1 MELLLVNNPPA
12 RLFALMSLVFAAPLA
27 SAADYVVATN
37 GDDGNPGTESQ
48 PWRTLQHAADSVGA
62 GDTVSVRSGDYAG
75 AYIENS
81 GTSSQPIV
89 FRAFGSETPSITEDN
104 PETPDGINI
113 EGASYVTV
121 QGFTLNGRSRA
132 GIRAA
137 TCDHVTIR
145 DNRIDGSGKWGIFT
159 AFCDDI
165 VIDHNVAANTD
176 EQHGIYVSNSGDR
189 PIVRNNT
196 IYGNTQ
202 AGIHMNGDIS
212 NGGDGVISDALVE
225 NNVIWDNGSGGASG
239 INCDG
244 VQDSLIRNNLIFDE
258 HASGISLYQ
267 IDGGEA
273 STGNRVLNN
282 TILVASDG
290 RWALNIQDGAR
301 NNVASNN
308 ILLNANSSHGAIDI
322 SDDSLSGFS
331 ADNNAVTDRFTTNGG
346 DSVLSLSEWRSETG
360 NDANS
365 FVSASS
371 NLFTNAADDDYSLSS
386 TSPAIDA
393 GETVAD
399 VPSDILGV
407 ARPQGAG
414 FDIGAYEREDGEGG
428 GGGDPVDPI
437 LASGFD

>member
-1 MELLLVNNPPA
+1 MPVNNPPA
-12 RLFALMSLVFAAPLA
+12 RIFALMSLIFAAPLA
-27 SAADYVVATN
+27 GAAEYAVATN
-37 GDDGNPGTESQ
+37 GDDANPGTESQ
-48 PWRTLQHAADSVGA
+48 PWRTLQHAADSVGP
-62 GDTVSVRSGDYAG
+62 GDTVSVRAGNYAG

-89 FRAFGSETPSITEDN
+89 FRAFGNEAPSITEDN
-104 PETPDGINI
+104 PETPDGINV

-121 QGFTLNGRSRA
+121 QGFTVNGRSRA

-159 AFCDDI
+159 AFCDDV
-165 VIDHNVAANTD
+165 VIDHNVTANTG

-212 NGGDGVISDALVE
+212 NGGDGIISDALVE

-258 HASGISLYQ
+258 HASGISLYR
-267 IDGGEA
+267 IDGGGA

-282 TILVASDG
+282 TVLVAADG
-290 RWALNIQDGAR
+290 RWALNIQDGSSNNTAR
-301 NNVASNN
+301 NN

-322 SDDSLSGFS
+322 GGDSLDGFS
-331 ADNNAVTDRFTTNGG
+331 ADHNAVTDRFTTNGG
-346 DSVLSLSEWRSETG
+346 DSVLSLSEWRGETG
-360 NDANS
+360 NDGNS

-371 NLFTNAADDDYSLSS
+371 NLFENPGGDDYSLSS
-386 TSPAIDA
+386 SSPAVDA
-393 GETVAD
+393 GEMLAD
-399 VPSDILGV
+399 VPADLLGV

-414 FDIGAYEREDGEGG
+414 FDIGAYEREDG
-428 GGGDPVDPI
+428 GGGDEPDEI
-437 LASGFD
+437 LANGFD

>member
-1 MELLLVNNPPA
+1 MNNPPA
-12 RLFALMSLVFAAPLA
+12 RICALISLVLAAPLA

-37 GDDGNPGTESQ
+37 GDDGNPGTQSE
-48 PWRTLQHAADSVGA
+48 PWRTLQHAADSVGP
-62 GDTVSVRSGDYAG
+62 GDTVSVRAGDYAG
-75 AYIENS
+75 AYIESS

-89 FRAFGSETPSITEDN
+89 FRAFGDEAPSITEDN

-145 DNRIDGSGKWGIFT
+145 DNKVDGSGKWGIFT

-165 VIDHNVAANTD
+165 VIDHNIAANTD

-202 AGIHMNGDIS
+202 AGIHMNGDVS
-212 NGGDGVISDALVE
+212 NGGDGVISNALVE
-225 NNVIWDNGSGGASG
+225 NNVIWDNGTGGASG

-244 VQDSLIRNNLIFDE
+244 VQDSLIRDNLIFDE

-267 IDGGEA
+267 IDGGDA
-273 STGNRVLNN
+273 STGNKVLNN
-282 TILVASDG
+282 TILVAPDG

-371 NLFTNAADDDYSLSS
+371 NLFTNAAGDDYSLSS

-393 GETVAD
+393 GEALAD

-428 GGGDPVDPI
+428 GGDPVDPI

>member
-1 MELLLVNNPPA
+1 MNNPRA
-12 RLFALMSLVFAAPLA
+12 RVCALISLVLAAPLA

-37 GDDGNPGTESQ
+37 GDDGNAGTQSE
-48 PWRTLQHAADSVGA
+48 PWRTLQHAADSVGP
-62 GDTVSVRSGDYAG
+62 GDTVSVRAGDYAG
-75 AYIENS
+75 AYIESS

-89 FRAFGSETPSITEDN
+89 FRAFDDEVPSITDDN

-121 QGFTLNGRSRA
+121 QGFTVDGRSRA

-145 DNRIDGSGKWGIFT
+145 DNKVDGSGKWGIFT
-159 AFCDDI
+159 AFCDDV
-165 VIDHNVAANTD
+165 VIDHNVAANTG

-225 NNVIWDNGSGGASG
+225 NNVIWDNGTGGASG

-267 IDGGEA
+267 IDGGDA

-322 SDDSLSGFS
+322 SDDSLDGFS
-331 ADNNAVTDRFTTNGG
+331 ADNNAVTDGFTTNGG

-371 NLFTNAADDDYSLSS
+371 NLFENPSGDDYSLASS
-386 TSPAIDA
+386 SPAIDA
-393 GETVAD
+393 GETLAD
-399 VPSDILGV
+399 VPTDILGV
-407 ARPQGAG
+407 VRPQGAG
-414 FDIGAYEREDGEGG
+414 FDIGAYEHEDGDG
-428 GGGDPVDPI
+428 GGGDDEPDEI
-437 LASGFD
+437 IANGFD

>member
-1 MELLLVNNPPA
+1 MNSPPA
-12 RLFALMSLVFAAPLA
+12 RICALLSLMFAAPLA

-37 GDDGNPGTESQ
+37 GDDGNPGNENQ

-62 GDTVSVRSGDYAG
+62 GDTVSVRAGDYAG

-89 FRAFGSETPSITEDN
+89 FRAFGAEEPSITDDN
-104 PETPDGINI
+104 PETPDGFNI

-121 QGFTLNGRSRA
+121 QGFTINGRSRA

-145 DNRIDGSGKWGIFT
+145 DNKIDGSGKWGIFT
-159 AFCDDI
+159 AFCDDV

-212 NGGDGVISDALVE
+212 NGGDGVISDAIIE

-282 TILVASDG
+282 TILVAADG

-301 NNVASNN
+301 NNAASNN

-322 SDDSLSGFS
+322 SGDSLDGFS
-331 ADNNAVTDRFTTNGG
+331 ADNNAVTDRFTTDGG

-365 FVSASS
+365 FVSSSS
-371 NLFTNAADDDYSLSS
+371 NLFTDPSGDDYSLSS

-393 GETVAD
+393 GETLAD
-399 VPSDILGV
+399 VPADILGV

-414 FDIGAYEREDGEGG
+414 FDIGAYEREDG

-437 LASGFD
+437 LASGFE

>member
-1 MELLLVNNPPA
+1 
-12 RLFALMSLVFAAPLA
+12 MSLIFAAPLA
-27 SAADYVVATN
+27 GAAEYVVATN
-37 GDDGNPGTESQ
+37 GDDANPGTESQ
-48 PWRTLQHAADSVGA
+48 PWRTLQHAADSVGP
-62 GDTVSVRSGDYAG
+62 GDTVSVRAGNYAG

-89 FRAFGSETPSITEDN
+89 FRAFSGEAPSITEDN
-104 PETPDGINI
+104 PETPDGINV

-121 QGFTLNGRSRA
+121 QGFTVNGRSRA

-159 AFCDDI
+159 AFCDDV
-165 VIDHNVAANTD
+165 VIDHNVTANTG

-212 NGGDGVISDALVE
+212 NGGDGIISDALVE

-258 HASGISLYQ
+258 HASGISLYR
-267 IDGGEA
+267 IDGGGA

-282 TILVASDG
+282 TVLVAADG
-290 RWALNIQDGAR
+290 RWALNIQDGSSSNTAR
-301 NNVASNN
+301 NN

-322 SDDSLSGFS
+322 GGDSLDGFS
-331 ADNNAVTDRFTTNGG
+331 ADHNAVTDRFTTNGG
-346 DSVLSLSEWRSETG
+346 DSVLSLSEWRGETG
-360 NDANS
+360 NDGNS

-371 NLFTNAADDDYSLSS
+371 NLFENPGGDDYSLSPS
-386 TSPAIDA
+386 SPAVDA
-393 GETVAD
+393 GETLAD
-399 VPSDILGV
+399 VPTDLLGV
-407 ARPQGAG
+407 ARPQGTG
-414 FDIGAYEREDGEGG
+414 FDIGAYEREDG
-428 GGGDPVDPI
+428 GGGDEPDEI
-437 LASGFD
+437 LANGFD

>member
-1 MELLLVNNPPA
+1 V
-12 RLFALMSLVFAAPLA
+12 
-27 SAADYVVATN
+27 
-37 GDDGNPGTESQ
+37 
-48 PWRTLQHAADSVGA
+48 
-62 GDTVSVRSGDYAG
+62 
-75 AYIENS
+75 
-81 GTSSQPIV
+81 
-89 FRAFGSETPSITEDN
+89 
-104 PETPDGINI
+104 
-113 EGASYVTV
+113 
-121 QGFTLNGRSRA
+121 NGRSRA

-145 DNRIDGSGKWGIFT
+145 DNKIDGSGKWGIFT
-159 AFCDDI
+159 AFCDDV
-165 VIDHNVAANTD
+165 VIDHNVAANTG

-212 NGGDGVISDALVE
+212 NGGDGVISDAIVE
-225 NNVIWDNGSGGASG
+225 NNVIRDNGSGGASG

-282 TILVASDG
+282 TILIASDG

-301 NNVASNN
+301 NNTARNN

-322 SDDSLSGFS
+322 SDDSLDGFS
-331 ADNNAVTDRFTTNGG
+331 ADHNAVTDAFTTNGG
-346 DSVLSLSEWRSETG
+346 DSVLSLSEWRGETG
-360 NDANS
+360 NDSNS

-371 NLFTNAADDDYSLSS
+371 NLFTNAGGADYSLSS
-386 TSPAIDA
+386 TSAAIDA
-393 GETVAD
+393 GEALAD
-399 VPSDILGV
+399 VPTDLPGV

-414 FDIGAYEREDGEGG
+414 FDIGAYERENGGGG
-428 GGGDPVDPI
+428 GGGDGESDPI
-437 LASGFD
+437 LADGFD

>member
-1 MELLLVNNPPA
+1 MNNPPA
-12 RLFALMSLVFAAPLA
+12 RLFALITLVFAAPLA
-27 SAADYVVATN
+27 GATDYVVATN
-37 GDDGNPGTESQ
+37 GDDANSGTESQ
-48 PWRTLQHAADSVGA
+48 PWRTLQHAADSVGP
-62 GDTVSVRSGDYAG
+62 GDTVSVRAGDYAG

-81 GTSSQPIV
+81 GTSNAPIV
-89 FRAFGSETPSITEDN
+89 FKAFDGESPSITEDN
-104 PETPDGINI
+104 PETPDGINV

-121 QGFTLNGRSRA
+121 QGFTVNGRSRA

-159 AFCDDI
+159 AFCDDV
-165 VIDHNVAANTD
+165 VIDHNVAANTG

-212 NGGDGVISDALVE
+212 NGGDGVISDAVVE

-267 IDGGEA
+267 IDGGAA

-282 TILVASDG
+282 TILIAPDG

-301 NNVASNN
+301 NNSARNN
-308 ILLNANSSHGAIDI
+308 ILLNANSSHGAVDI
-322 SDDSLSGFS
+322 SGDSLDGFN
-331 ADNNAVTDRFTTNGG
+331 ADHNAVTDRFTTNGG
-346 DSVLSLSEWRSETG
+346 DSVLSLSDWRSATG
-360 NDANS
+360 SDSNS
-365 FVSASS
+365 FIASS
-371 NLFTNAADDDYSLSS
+371 SGLFTNPGGDDYSLTP

-393 GETVAD
+393 GETLAD
-399 VPSDILGV
+399 VPNDLLGV

-414 FDIGAYEREDGEGG
+414 FDIGAYEREDGG
-428 GGGDPVDPI
+428 GGGDGEPDPI
-437 LASGFD
+437 LANGFD